1 MNKKKICWI
10 TPDCFIDC
18 DLNYFNMHEIL
29 KHYDIHW
36 IVLFSRNNRF
46 KESDFEQIRK
56 ENMNLTIEFFRFNYK
71 MRNPKNIL
79 INIRLGKAIK
89 RQTPDIIYMND
100 SIYSP

>member
-10 TPDCFIDC
+10 TTDCFIDC

-36 IVLFSRNNRF
+36 IVLFSRN
-46 KESDFEQIRK
+46 

-100 SIYSP
+100 SIYSPWKLPMFYL